1 MTSLPRR
8 LLDVLRPEGIPWPVS
23 LLYDRWSRTGLFR
36 HHYDLVAEDVAA
48 RCPAHGGRL
57 LDVGTGPGRLLLR
70 IHELHPEMGLAGADI
85 SAAMVARAKA
95 NLAAAGLAD
104 RVKVVQG
111 SASRL
116 PFPDKSFETVVSTA
130 SMHHWKDAAAGLNDI
145 HRVLKPGG
153 RALIYDIVLDA
164 PPAETVER
172 MARAFGRWK
181 LTLFR
186 FRFLV
191 EPFPRIAGLE
201 AVVRG
206 TRFGRARTRFVGLL
220 CCLELDR

>member
-1 MTSLPRR
+1 MPSLARR
-8 LLDVLRPEGIPWPVS
+8 LLDVLRPEGIPWPAS

-36 HHYDLVAEDVAA
+36 HHYELVAGDVAA
-48 RCPAHGGRL
+48 RCPAPGGRL

-70 IHELHPEMGLAGADI
+70 LRELRPDMELVGADI

-95 NLAAAGLAD
+95 NIAAAGLAG
-104 RVKVVQG
+104 RIEVVQG
-111 SASRL
+111 AAGRL
-116 PFPDKSFETVVSTA
+116 PFPDGSFETVISTA
-130 SMHHWKDAAAGLNDI
+130 SMHHWKDAAAGLDGI

-172 MARAFGRWK
+172 MARTFGRWK
-181 LTLFR
+181 LVLFR

-201 AVVRG
+201 AIVRG
-206 TRFGRARTRFVGLL
+206 TRFGRGRVRFVGLL
-220 CCLELDR
+220 CRLELER